1 MFAEAPVQL
10 VNPLLY
16 IDFDEIPGKAVS
28 ECELI
33 RLDVPVKLFYANKAL
48 SPDDI
53 YKMMDESSVH
63 KLEIIH
69 DERQNEGKY
78 SVIAK

>member
-10 VNPLLY
+10 VNPLVD
-16 IDFDEIPGKAVS
+16 IDLEILGKAVW

-53 YKMMDESSVH
+53 QD
-63 KLEIIH
+63 
-69 DERQNEGKY
+69 DERKFCAQT
-78 SVIAK
+78 